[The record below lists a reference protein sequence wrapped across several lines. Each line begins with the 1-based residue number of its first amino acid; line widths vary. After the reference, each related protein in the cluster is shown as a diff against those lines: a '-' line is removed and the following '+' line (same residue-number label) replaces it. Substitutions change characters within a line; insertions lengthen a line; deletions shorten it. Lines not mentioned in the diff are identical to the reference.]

1 MLMALNGLSR
11 ADVKLLTC

>member
-1 MLMALNGLSR
+1 MLMALNGLSH